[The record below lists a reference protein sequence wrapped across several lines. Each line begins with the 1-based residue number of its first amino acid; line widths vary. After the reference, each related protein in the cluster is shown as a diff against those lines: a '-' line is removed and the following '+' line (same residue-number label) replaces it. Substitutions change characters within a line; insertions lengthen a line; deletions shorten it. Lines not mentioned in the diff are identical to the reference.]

1 MKILIQ
7 GGRIINPASGLDTAA
22 DMAIANGRILT
33 IGNTPP
39 DFTPDTTL
47 NARGCLVLPGLVDLA
62 ARLREP
68 GPHGH
73 MLESEMAAAVSGGIS
88 SLNHVAHCV

>member
-22 DMAIANGRILT
+22 DMAIANGRILA
-33 IGNTPP
+33 IGSTPP

-47 NARGCLVLPGLVDLA
+47 NARGCP
-62 ARLREP
+62 ARTEVFAFFPR
-68 GPHGH
+68 
-73 MLESEMAAAVSGGIS
+73 IS
-88 SLNHVAHCV
+88 SLRDLRASA

>member
-47 NARGCLVLPGLVDLA
+47 NARGCLVLDGGRIVAQGPTADILGDERLLA
-62 ARLREP
+62 AHRLELPYGWRMPEQ
-68 GPHGH
+68 GQR
-73 MLESEMAAAVSGGIS
+73 
-88 SLNHVAHCV
+88 

>member
-62 ARLREP
+62 ARLRKRFEQ
-68 GPHGH
+68 GGH
-73 MLESEMAAAVSGGIS
+73 SGKFIKTVYGAGYLLATPVSWS
-88 SLNHVAHCV
+88 

>member
-33 IGNTPP
+33 IGSTPP

-47 NARGCLVLPGLVDLA
+47 NARGCLVLPGLVSRRRIKRRLA
-62 ARLREP
+62 E
-68 GPHGH
+68 
-73 MLESEMAAAVSGGIS
+73 VSCIT
-88 SLNHVAHCV
+88 